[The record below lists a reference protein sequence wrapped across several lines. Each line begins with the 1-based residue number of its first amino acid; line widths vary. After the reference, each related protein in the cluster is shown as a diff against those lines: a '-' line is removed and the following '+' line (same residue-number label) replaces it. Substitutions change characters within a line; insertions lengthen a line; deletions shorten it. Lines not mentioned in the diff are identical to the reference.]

1 MASDPP
7 SKPEHPES
15 AALRGSGP
23 YVLRPLLQGVPL
35 SAEGGDE
42 EIKINCVDFLGM
54 YQTGSSPPLLLAEG
68 S

>member
-7 SKPEHPES
+7 SKPEHPKS
-15 AALRGSGP
+15 AALHGSGP

-35 SAEGGDE
+35 SAEGGEE
-42 EIKINCVDFLGM
+42 EIKINCVDFLGRC
-54 YQTGSSPPLLLAEG
+54 QTGPSPLLPG

>member
-7 SKPEHPES
+7 SKPEHPKS
-15 AALRGSGP
+15 AAHHGSGP

-35 SAEGGDE
+35 SAEGDDE

-54 YQTGSSPPLLLAEG
+54 YQMGASPLLPG
-68 S
+68 R